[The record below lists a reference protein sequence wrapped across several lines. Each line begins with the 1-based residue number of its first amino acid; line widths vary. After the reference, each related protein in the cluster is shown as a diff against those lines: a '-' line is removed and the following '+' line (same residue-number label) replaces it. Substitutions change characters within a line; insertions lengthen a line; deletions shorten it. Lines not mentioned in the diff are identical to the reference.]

1 MGTTLTPT
9 WTHSY
14 SHQLY
19 VPGATIKHSNI
30 HQYTNPSPLFHLT
43 LLYLIIHFLSST
55 FFFPLSS
62 LPSQDAHHSLSS
74 GRSLTPVSCLFSGG
88 RGSCPSTPPSI
99 RTRRLEY

>member
-55 FFFPLSS
+55 FFFCPSPLSPPRMHTTLS
-62 LPSQDAHHSLSS
+62 PLVGLSPQYPVFFPVVEGHAHPHH
-74 GRSLTPVSCLFSGG
+74 RV
-88 RGSCPSTPPSI
+88 
-99 RTRRLEY
+99 